1 MSGFLKFIA
10 PLVHPLGFAWLLLL
24 AATAFCVFRR
34 QRLAAASLGL
44 AAFLLWFL
52 CQPWLAVILIGRL
65 ERPWILSTIETA
77 PHADAV
83 VVLGGGWRTSRSD
96 FASLDLTACGDRLIA
111 GFELCRRGNATNL
124 VVGGDPLEQAPGMK
138 PSSQKV
144 RSWFYE
150 WKLSPATFHTL
161 GPVRSTREEAL
172 RTREL
177 CDRLGWTN
185 VLLVTS
191 AMHMRRSV
199 ATFEK
204 AGVHV
209 HPVAC
214 DFQVLRFPVNG
225 VVVKWFPDED
235 ALATFALGW
244 HEQLGWLAY
253 RAFGHL

>member
-10 PLVHPLGFAWLLLL
+10 PLVHPLGFAWLLLI
-24 AATAFCVFRR
+24 AATVVCTVRR
-34 QRLAAASLGL
+34 QRLAAASLS
-44 AAFLLWFL
+44 ATAFLLWLL

-65 ERPWILSTIETA
+65 ERPWLHSTVDTA

-83 VVLGGGWRTSRSD
+83 VVLGGGWRTSRPD

-111 GFELCRRGNATNL
+111 GFELCRRGHAPHL
-124 VVGGDPLEQAPGMK
+124 VVGGDPLEPAPGMK
-138 PSSQKV
+138 PSSQQV
-144 RSWFYE
+144 RSWFQE
-150 WKLSPATFHTL
+150 WKLSPAAFHTL
-161 GPVRSTREEAL
+161 GPVRSTRDEAL

-177 CDRLGWTN
+177 CERLGWTN

-191 AMHMRRSV
+191 ATHMRRSV

-204 AGVHV
+204 AGVRV

-214 DFQVLRFPVNG
+214 DFQVLRLPENTLG
-225 VVVKWFPDED
+225 WKWFPDED
-235 ALATFALGW
+235 ALATFAQWW
-244 HEQLGWLAY
+244 HEQLGWIAY